1 MRYRFIDGEKAYH
14 RVERLCALMQ
24 VSRSGYYAWA
34 GRGMSR
40 KQRQDMV
47 LLSHIRSEFEISH
60 YSYGRPRMVE
70 ELKAKGFAVSH
81 TRIGRL
87 MRENGIAAIRC
98 RKKRYKSNA
107 AMPSFGYAPNL
118 LDQDFE
124 SGHPNQKWVADIS
137 YIPTLQGWIYLAVV
151 MDLYSRRI
159 VGWQMSDRMK
169 QDLALNA
176 LHMAI
181 VLRAP
186 KAAGL
191 IHHSDRGSQYCSS
204 RYQMMLKQHG
214 IIASMSGK
222 GNCYDNAVVE
232 AFFKTLKAELV
243 WRIKFKTREQA
254 ERIIHDYI
262 VNFYNAK
269 RRHSTLGNISPM
281 MYEKLAA

>member
-1 MRYRFIDGEKAYH
+1 MRYRFIDGKKAYH
-14 RVERLCALMQ
+14 PVERLCALMQ

-34 GRGMSR
+34 GRVMSR

-47 LLSHIRSEFEISH
+47 LLAHIKSEFESSH

-70 ELKAKGFAVSH
+70 ELRAKGFAVSH

-98 RKKRYKSNA
+98 RKKRYKRNA
-107 AMPSFGYAPNL
+107 LMPSLGYAPNI
-118 LDQDFE
+118 LDQNFA
-124 SGHPNQKWVADIS
+124 SGQPNQKWVADIS

-159 VGWQMSDRMK
+159 VGWQISDRMK

-176 LHMAI
+176 LNMAI
-181 VLRAP
+181 SLRAP
-186 KAAGL
+186 KAGL
-191 IHHSDRGSQYCSS
+191 IHHSDRGSQYNAS

-214 IIASMSGK
+214 ITPSMSAS

-243 WRIKFKTREQA
+243 WRINLKTREQA